1 MIDWIRKSF
10 RNRIFASVMLITLL
24 PILLSNI
31 LLLSYQVQQTG
42 RDQRLSA
49 EEMLAGSRDRLCE
62 LTGQMDRV
70 AETLAKST
78 VVRSVLRRGGG
89 DSRILYQ
96 VLFRETGEL
105 RSCCRVDIC
114 LPDGTVCDSTETAD
128 RGSFLPYWG
137 VLRRAGQSASLTYR
151 IGADEDAAFRA
162 ARAVRSYDG
171 GILGYIVFTV
181 RHDDLDD
188 LFSGA
193 LGGTEDLL
201 LFSRQWE
208 LAYGSRPAAAESCAA
223 ALRARLLSGEDTGV
237 DGAGE
242 CRYYLLEDDTTGMT
256 LVLRQNLVFSAPV
269 LGAFYLTSLML
280 GLLSLGLCLLCARW
294 LSGNLSEPINR
305 LGRAMGRVM
314 EGDLTAQLQT
324 KRVDELGKLAHSFNQ
339 MTREYRANLERSVE
353 HQRELNE
360 TRIRMMQAQL
370 NPHFLYNTLDSMKW
384 LGVTHRVPQIAEL
397 ATDLAALL
405 RFSISQAEF
414 VTLEEELEFIDRYLE
429 IQYIRFEDRFACEI
443 DVEERFQHCELPKLV
458 LQPLVE
464 NAIIH
469 GVADQTEGYIKITA
483 WEEAGDLVICVQD
496 NGCGIPAETL
506 EKLKSGGEPGK
517 HLGLYNVNQI
527 LRLHYGENYGVSA
540 DSAPGQGSRVMV
552 RLPLRKREEGI
563 PC

>member
-1 MIDWIRKSF
+1 MMEWIRKSF

-24 PILLSNI
+24 PILLSNV
-31 LLLSYQVQQTG
+31 LLLSYQVRRTG
-42 RDQRLSA
+42 RDQKRAA
-49 EEMLAGSRDRLCE
+49 EAILTNSRDRLCE
-62 LTGQMDRV
+62 RTDQMDQV
-70 AETLAKST
+70 AETLARST
-78 VVRSVLRRGGG
+78 VVHSVLRRGSGE
-89 DSRILYQ
+89 SRILYQ

-105 RSCCRVDIC
+105 RSFARVDIC
-114 LPDGTVCDSTETAD
+114 LPDGTLCDSTDTAD
-128 RGSFLPYWG
+128 RGDFLPYWG
-137 VLRRAGQSASLTYR
+137 VLHRAAQSGELTYL
-151 IGADEDAAFRA
+151 IGADENAAFRA
-162 ARAVRSYDG
+162 ARAVRSYSD

-181 RHDDLDD
+181 SHDSLDD
-188 LFSGA
+188 LFSGL

-201 LFSRQWE
+201 LLSRQWE

-223 ALRARLLSGEDTGV
+223 DLRARLLAGEDIRV
-237 DGAGE
+237 DGTGE
-242 CRYYLLEDDTTGMT
+242 CRYVLMEDGATGMT
-256 LVLRQNLVFSAPV
+256 LVLRQSLVFSAPV
-269 LGAFYLTSLML
+269 LSTFYLTSLVL

-294 LSGNLSEPINR
+294 LSGNLSEPVDR

-314 EGDLTAQLQT
+314 EGDLTVQLQT

-443 DVEERFQHCELPKLV
+443 DVEERFQHCELPKLI

-483 WEEAGDLVICVQD
+483 WEDAGELVICVQD
-496 NGCGIPAETL
+496 NGCGIPPETL
-506 EKLKSGGEPGK
+506 ENLGGGEPGK

-527 LRLHYGENYGVSA
+527 LRLHYGEGFGVSA
-540 DSAPGQGSRVMV
+540 ASTPGQGSRVMV
-552 RLPLRKREEGI
+552 RLPLRIREEEI
-563 PC
+563 LC